1 MHKSPGSDFDV
12 AVIGRGAVG
21 AATALGLAR
30 AGLRVATVGP
40 AVATPGGAPGAWD
53 SRVYAISPAS
63 RSLLQRLR
71 VWDALDH
78 GRVAP
83 VYDMRVWPDTR
94 ASAPELHF
102 SAYEACVDAL
112 AWIVE
117 GENLSGALA
126 RGLSFAGVEAV
137 EGTVAGLD
145 LGGPAAAVTL
155 ALGRSLTARLV
166 VAADGARSQ
175 VRELLGIGA
184 TEREYPQSAVVA
196 NFETSLPHRDC
207 ALQWFGPHGIL
218 AMLPLP
224 GDRCSI
230 VWSAPRATADAL
242 LGLSAESFAERVAE
256 LSSGR
261 LGALRLIT
269 PQQRFPLRLI
279 RVERFAARRAVL
291 VGDAA
296 HGVHPL
302 AGQGMNLGFGDV
314 AALLAAVEGREPFR
328 DLGDPLLLR
337 RYERARRE
345 PVATMQFAT
354 DSIQRLFDPDSEPG
368 LPAPLRPLA
377 GLRETGWK
385 LVANSPW
392 LKRRLITHAAS

>member
-1 MHKSPGSDFDV
+1 MRKTPGPDFDV

-30 AGLRVATVGP
+30 AGLRVAAVGP
-40 AVATPGGAPGAWD
+40 VVEGAVGGPDAWD
-53 SRVYAISPAS
+53 PRVYAISPAS
-63 RSLLQRLR
+63 RALLQRLR

-78 GRVAP
+78 GRIEP

-117 GENLSGALA
+117 GQILAGALS
-126 RGLSFAGVEAV
+126 RGLSFAGVEVV
-137 EGTVAGLD
+137 EGAVAGLD
-145 LGGPAAAVTL
+145 AEGPVAAVKL
-155 ALGRSLTARLV
+155 AQGRALTARLV
-166 VAADGARSQ
+166 VAADGARSK
-175 VRELLGIGA
+175 VRSLLGVGV

-196 NFETSLPHRDC
+196 NFETSQPHRDC

-230 VWSAPRATADAL
+230 VWSAPTAIADTL
-242 LGLSAESFAERVAE
+242 VDLPAEAFADRVAE

-269 PQQRFPLRLI
+269 PPQRFPLRLI
-279 RVERFAARRAVL
+279 RVERFVGRRAVL

-302 AGQGMNLGFGDV
+302 SGQGMNLGFGDV
-314 AALLAAVEGREPFR
+314 AALLAAVEGRESFR

-354 DSIQRLFDPDSEPG
+354 DSLQRLFDPDSELG

-377 GLRETGWK
+377 GLREAGWK
-385 LVANSPW
+385 FVASSPW